1 MRKTL
6 TALSVLLIVLAILLI
21 WVFLDTQPSGKEKA
35 RNLQQPSAS
44 STGTDLDRGQRA
56 TLITPAPAV
65 SSGAG
70 KPAKRDRP
78 ADPVAPPY
86 QWEEKPSAQLHGWVI
101 DPSGQP
107 VAGAGVLLR
116 SGASV
121 FNAEPLK
128 REQIT
133 RERALGRVRLEPP
146 GIAAEAQTDA
156 YGYYSIAIDGLP
168 LGVYQAVARQEG
180 FSPQIKEWTWRL
192 ESTEL
197 NFRLGAGEWITG
209 WVHDSLGK
217 PLVEATVE
225 VLSEINEQPGDW
237 SGTRRLI
244 DWVRSGPGGFFH
256 LDVYPGSFKLRA
268 QAEGFVPVSLE
279 RVPAGSEGTELIL
292 ASGRSLSGQV
302 IDQENEPIPGVEVAL
317 YLGQGY
323 KNWGRRPLSL
333 LQSAFSTPH
342 GRRKSDENGEFRFDE
357 LPADYFNLLARK
369 PGYTLTLEGGQLGE
383 EAQNTFVEM
392 KLSLGSFL
400 SGRVSDAQQR
410 PVAGALV
417 VISQGRLT
425 ENKSRQASAAR
436 EERLIREGR
445 SDEIE
450 LLREYLA
457 RRRQER
463 PHEPISLYRAS
474 AAVETDQQGRFHFD
488 SLEEKIY
495 DLSVVADD
503 LLPSRVENVDLKQGT
518 RQVEIVLES
527 GVRLQGRVVSS
538 VTHQPIAGAQLSLRR
553 RDQQRVFKTEQ
564 NGSYHCSGL
573 LPGKLGP
580 LNLEAE
586 GYGLKIL
593 EGLELAGQP
602 TTQTLDIQLDPA
614 AVVSGTV
621 LDGRGEP
628 VSGAWVRIRPV
639 AQEQEDPDWPGGE
652 WDRGY
657 RQRLRRAVK
666 LSVQSDAIGRFKLT
680 NVDPGLA
687 VQVSVEHPE
696 FKMLSTVPFPVASGE
711 RMEGLE
717 LWLERGGR
725 LTVRVLSPEGT
736 PLPGRRVRLRRQ
748 VPGLE
753 VQEDEIG
760 AVSDQTTNTYGESV
774 FTGMD
779 GGTYL
784 LMTGGQGYQP
794 SKSSVL
800 IAEDQDS
807 RMTVTLL
814 PQNIIAGGT
823 P

>member
-1 MRKTL
+1 MRRIL
-6 TALSVLLIVLAILLI
+6 TALSLLLIVLTILLV
-21 WVFLDTQPSGKEKA
+21 WVFQGTQPSGKERA
-35 RNLQQPSAS
+35 GNLQLPSVS
-44 STGTDLDRGQRA
+44 STGTDLDRGQRPA
-56 TLITPAPAV
+56 RITPAPAG
-65 SSGAG
+65 SRGAG
-70 KPAKRDRP
+70 KPEKRDRP
-78 ADPVAPPY
+78 ADPVVPPY
-86 QWEEKPSAQLHGWVI
+86 DWEEKPSLQLHGWVI

-121 FNAEPLK
+121 LNADPLK
-128 REQIT
+128 AEQIA

-146 GIAAEAQTDA
+146 GIVAEAQTDA
-156 YGYYSIAIDGLP
+156 YGYYSIAIGGLP

-180 FSPQIKEWTWRL
+180 FSPQIKDWTWRA

-197 NFRLGAGEWITG
+197 NFRLGAGDWITG
-209 WVHDSLGK
+209 WVHDSVGK

-244 DWVRSGPGGFFH
+244 DRVRSGPGGFFQ
-256 LDVYPGSFKLRA
+256 LNVYPGSFKLRA
-268 QAEGFVPVSLE
+268 QAEGFAPVSLE
-279 RVPAGSEGTELIL
+279 RVPAGSEGVELIL

-302 IDQENEPIPGVEVAL
+302 INQENEPIPGVEVAL
-317 YLGQGY
+317 YLGEGY
-323 KNWGRRPLSL
+323 KNWGRRPISL
-333 LQSAFSTPH
+333 LQSAFSTPR

-357 LPADYFNLLARK
+357 LPADYFNLLAQK
-369 PGYTLTLEGGQLGE
+369 PGYRLTLEGGQLSE
-383 EAQNTFVEM
+383 EAQNTFVEV
-392 KLSLGSFL
+392 KLSVGSFL
-400 SGRVSDAQQR
+400 SGRVSDARQR

-436 EERLIREGR
+436 QERLIREGR

-503 LLPSRVENVDLKQGT
+503 LLPSRVENVDLRQGT

-527 GVRLQGRVVSS
+527 GVRLEGRVISS
-538 VTHQPIAGAQLSLRR
+538 LTHQPIAGVQLSLRR
-553 RDQQRVFKTEQ
+553 RELRRAFKTEQ
-564 NGSYHCSGL
+564 DGSYHFSGL
-573 LPGKLGP
+573 LPGELGP

-586 GYGLKIL
+586 GYSLKIL

-602 TTQTLDIQLDPA
+602 ATQTLDIQLDPA

-621 LDGRGEP
+621 LDARGEP
-628 VSGAWVRIRPV
+628 VPEAWVRIRPV
-639 AQEQEDPDWPGGE
+639 AKVQEDPDGPEGD

-657 RQRLRRAVK
+657 RQRLQRAVK

-680 NVDPGLA
+680 NVDPGSA
-687 VQVSVEHPE
+687 VQIFVEHPE
-696 FKMLSTVPFPVASGE
+696 FKMLSTVPPPVASGE

-736 PLPGRRVRLRRQ
+736 PVQAGRVRLSRQ
-748 VPGLE
+748 APGLE
-753 VQEDEIG
+753 VQEDQIG
-760 AVSDQTTNTYGESV
+760 AVSDQTTNAYGEAL
-774 FTGMD
+774 FAGIE
-779 GGTYL
+779 GGNYL
-784 LMTGGQGYQP
+784 LITGGQGYQP
-794 SKSSVL
+794 SRSSVFV
-800 IAEDQDS
+800 AKDQDS
-807 RMTVTLL
+807 RITVTLL
-814 PQNIIAGGT
+814 PENIIAGGT

>member
-6 TALSVLLIVLAILLI
+6 TALSVLLMVLAILLI
-21 WVFLDTQPSGKEKA
+21 WTQPSGKEKA
-35 RNLQQPSAS
+35 GDLQQLSAS
-44 STGTDLDRGQRA
+44 SRGTDFDRGQRPA
-56 TLITPAPAV
+56 RITLAPA
-65 SSGAG
+65 SSRGAG
-70 KPAKRDRP
+70 KPEKRDRP
-78 ADPVAPPY
+78 ADPVAQLY
-86 QWEEKPSAQLHGWVI
+86 DWEEKPSLQLHGWVI

-121 FNAEPLK
+121 LNAEPLK
-128 REQIT
+128 REQIA

-156 YGYYSIAIDGLP
+156 YGYYSIAIGGLP

-180 FSPQIKEWTWRL
+180 FSPQIKDWTWRS

-197 NFRLGAGEWITG
+197 NFRLGAGDWITG

-225 VLSEINEQPGDW
+225 VLSEITEQPGDW

-244 DWVRSGPGGFFH
+244 DRVRSGPGGGFQ
-256 LDVYPGSFKLRA
+256 LNVYPGSFKLRA

-279 RVPAGSEGTELIL
+279 RVPAGSEGVELIL

-317 YLGQGY
+317 YLGEGF
-323 KNWGRRPLSL
+323 KNWSRRPISL

-357 LPADYFNLLARK
+357 LPADYFNLLATK
-369 PGYTLTLEGGQLGE
+369 PGYRLTLEGGQLSE
-383 EAQNTFVEM
+383 EAENTFLEV
-392 KLSLGSFL
+392 KLSAGSFL
-400 SGRVSDAQQR
+400 SGRVRDAQQR

-417 VISQGRLT
+417 VLGQGRLT
-425 ENKSRQASAAR
+425 ENRLRQASTAR

-450 LLREYLA
+450 LLRDYLA

-474 AAVETDQQGRFHFD
+474 AAVETDQEGRFHFD

-538 VTHQPIAGAQLSLRR
+538 LTHQPIAGAQLSLRR
-553 RDQQRVFKTEQ
+553 RDQRRVFKTEQ
-564 NGSYHCSGL
+564 DGIYHISGL
-573 LPGKLGP
+573 LPGVLGP
-580 LNLEAE
+580 LKVEAE
-586 GYGLKIL
+586 GYSLKIL
-593 EGLELAGQP
+593 EELELAGQP
-602 TTQTLDIQLDPA
+602 ATQTLDIQLDPA

-621 LDGRGEP
+621 VDTKGEP
-628 VSGAWVRIRPV
+628 VSEAWVHIRPV
-639 AQEQEDPDWPGGE
+639 ADEQEEQDGPGGE

-666 LSVQSDAIGRFKLT
+666 LSTQSDAIGHFKLT
-680 NVDPGLA
+680 DVDPGSA
-687 VQVSVEHPE
+687 VQVFVEHPK
-696 FKMLSTVPFPVASGE
+696 FKMLRTVPFPVAAGE
-711 RMEGLE
+711 HIEGLK
-717 LWLERGGR
+717 LLLERGGR
-725 LTVRVLSPEGT
+725 LTVLALSPEGT
-736 PLPGRRVRLRRQ
+736 PLPGRRRRRRRQ
-748 VPGLE
+748 ASRLE

-760 AVSDQTTNTYGESV
+760 AVSVQTTNAYGEAA

-784 LMTGGQGYQP
+784 LMTSGRGYQP
-794 SKSSVL
+794 LSSSFL
-800 IAEDQDS
+800 IAEDQAS
-807 RMTVTLL
+807 RITVTLL
-814 PQNIIAGGT
+814 PENIIAGGT

>member
-279 RVPAGSEGTELIL
+279 RVPAGSEGIELIL

-564 NGSYHCSGL
+564 NGSYHFSGL

-628 VSGAWVRIRPV
+628 VSEAWVRIRPV

-666 LSVQSDAIGRFKLT
+666 LSVQSDAIGRFELT

>member
-6 TALSVLLIVLAILLI
+6 TALSLLLIVLAILLVWI
-21 WVFLDTQPSGKEKA
+21 FQENQPSGKEKA
-35 RNLQQPSAS
+35 DNLPQPSAS
-44 STGTDLDRGQRA
+44 STGTDLDRGQRPA
-56 TLITPAPAV
+56 RITPAPAV
-65 SSGAG
+65 SGGAG
-70 KPAKRDRP
+70 KPEKRDRP

-86 QWEEKPSAQLHGWVI
+86 QWEENPSLQLHGWVI

-121 FNAEPLK
+121 LNAEPLK
-128 REQIT
+128 REQIA

-156 YGYYSIAIDGLP
+156 YGYYSIAIGGLP
-168 LGVYQAVARQEG
+168 LGVYQVVARQEG
-180 FSPQIKEWTWRL
+180 FSPQIKDWTWRA

-197 NFRLGAGEWITG
+197 NFRLGAGDWITG

-244 DWVRSGPGGFFH
+244 DRVRSGPGGFFQ
-256 LDVYPGSFKLRA
+256 LNVYPGSFKLRA
-268 QAEGFVPVSLE
+268 QAEGFVPASLE
-279 RVPAGSEGTELIL
+279 RVPAGSEGVELIL

-323 KNWGRRPLSL
+323 KNWGRRPISL
-333 LQSAFSTPH
+333 LQSAFSTPR
-342 GRRKSDENGEFRFDE
+342 GRRISDENGEFRFDE
-357 LPADYFNLLARK
+357 LPADYFNLLAQK
-369 PGYTLTLEGGQLGE
+369 PGYRLTLEGGQLSE
-383 EAQNTFVEM
+383 EAENTFVEV
-392 KLSLGSFL
+392 KLSAGSFL

-425 ENKSRQASAAR
+425 ENRSRQASAAR

-450 LLREYLA
+450 LLRDYLA

-518 RQVEIVLES
+518 RQVEVVLES
-527 GVRLQGRVVSS
+527 GVRLEGRVISS
-538 VTHQPIAGAQLSLRR
+538 LTHQPIAGVQLSLRR
-553 RDQQRVFKTEQ
+553 RELRRVFKTEQ
-564 NGSYHCSGL
+564 DGSYHFSGL
-573 LPGKLGP
+573 LPGELGP

-586 GYGLKIL
+586 GYSLKIL
-593 EGLELAGQP
+593 EGIELAGQP
-602 TTQTLDIQLDPA
+602 ATQTLDIQLDPA

-621 LDGRGEP
+621 LDASGEP
-628 VSGAWVRIRPV
+628 VSEAWVRIRPV
-639 AQEQEDPDWPGGE
+639 AKVQEDPDGPGGD

-680 NVDPGLA
+680 NVDPGAA
-687 VQVSVEHPE
+687 VQVFVEHPE

-711 RMEGLE
+711 RLEGLE

-753 VQEDEIG
+753 VREDEIG
-760 AVSDQTTNTYGESV
+760 AVSDQTTNAYGEAV

-784 LMTGGQGYQP
+784 LITGGQGYQP
-794 SKSSVL
+794 SRSSVFV
-800 IAEDQDS
+800 AEDQDS

-814 PQNIIAGGT
+814 PENIIAGGT

>member
-279 RVPAGSEGTELIL
+279 RVPAGSEGIELIL

-357 LPADYFNLLARK
+357 LLADYFNLLARK

-564 NGSYHCSGL
+564 NGSYHFSGL

-628 VSGAWVRIRPV
+628 VSEAWVRIRPV